1 LDQSVVTTGDALPGN
16 DVHAEYQIIQKGKTW
31 DLSKIDFDKL
41 KGEFKAA
48 EYKNIEI
55 TDLRS
60 FIEDKLEKMIQQNS
74 TRVDFAQKL
83 QEIIDD
89 YNAGGSS
96 NENFFD
102 ELVKF
107 TESLKDEEERHI
119 REGLTEDELELF
131 DILKKEKMTKAEEK
145 KVKLAAKAL
154 LHRLIEEHPHVLIQD
169 WFKDTQSQ
177 ARVRTAIEEVLDKTL
192 PDTYQKNLFQ
202 DKCTTVYNLIYEYAS
217 KGVKWAA

>member
-1 LDQSVVTTGDALPGN
+1 
-16 DVHAEYQIIQKGKTW
+16 
-31 DLSKIDFDKL
+31 
-41 KGEFKAA
+41 FKAA